1 MIDKRGLTMYGK
13 KKERLY
19 VYDLVAEP
27 AITYP
32 MYYSVSHALHENDNF
47 HDTLIAVHMVDF
59 ENFSVPVQGSEI
71 FATLGAG
78 GFVVYKEQYVVGFF
92 GGKLMYLES
101 SGWKG
106 LQATEDIFLMENWL
120 V

>member
-1 MIDKRGLTMYGK
+1 MYGK

-19 VYDLVAEP
+19 VYDLVEEP

-32 MYYSVSHALHENDNF
+32 MSYSVSHSLLENEMF
-47 HDTLIAVHMVDF
+47 HDALIAVHMVDF
-59 ENFSVPVQGSEI
+59 ENMVVPQQASEI

-78 GFVVYKEQYVVGFF
+78 GFVIYKEQYVVGYF

-106 LQATEDIFLMENWL
+106 LQATQEIFKLENWL

>member
-1 MIDKRGLTMYGK
+1 MYGK

-19 VYDLVAEP
+19 VYDLVDEP

-32 MYYSVSHALHENDNF
+32 MYYVVSHSLFDNDIF
-47 HDTLIAVHMVDF
+47 HDALIAVHMVDF
-59 ENFSVPVQGSEI
+59 ENFSLPKEASEI
-71 FATLGAG
+71 FRSLAAG
-78 GFVVYKEQYVVGFF
+78 GFVIYKEQYVVGYFA
-92 GGKLMYLES
+92 GKLMYLES

-106 LQATEDIFLMENWL
+106 LQATSEIFKMENWL

>member
-1 MIDKRGLTMYGK
+1 MYAK

-19 VYDLVAEP
+19 VYDLVDEP

-32 MYYSVSHALHENDNF
+32 MYYSVSHALCENEIF
-47 HDTLIAVHMVDF
+47 HDALIAVHMVDF
-59 ENFSVPVQGSEI
+59 ENYKLAHEASEI
-71 FATLGAG
+71 FSSLANG
-78 GFVVYKEQYVVGFF
+78 GFVIYKEQYVVGYF

-106 LQATEDIFLMENWL
+106 LQATQEIFKLENWL

>member
-1 MIDKRGLTMYGK
+1 MMYKK

-19 VYDLVAEP
+19 VYDILADP

-32 MYYSVSHALHENDNF
+32 MYYNVSKALHEDEIF
-47 HDTLIAVHMVDF
+47 HDTLVAVHMADF
-59 ENFSVPVQGSEI
+59 SHYEQPKDGTCI
-71 FATLGAG
+71 FAAINQG
-78 GFVVYKEQYVVGFF
+78 GFVIYKEQYVVGFF

-101 SGWKG
+101 AGWKG
-106 LQATEDIFLMENWL
+106 LQATEDIFVMENWL

>member
-1 MIDKRGLTMYGK
+1 MYGK

-19 VYDLVAEP
+19 VYDLIDEP

-32 MYYSVSHALHENDNF
+32 MYYSVSHSLCENDIF
-47 HDTLIAVHMVDF
+47 HDVLIAVHMVDF
-59 ENFSVPVQGSEI
+59 ENFQNPKLPSEI
-71 FATLGAG
+71 FETLGAG
-78 GFVVYKEQYVVGFF
+78 GFVIYKEQYVVGFF

-106 LQATEDIFLMENWL
+106 LQATEEIFKLENWL